1 MRLKVVIGGLNENK
15 RVEGECVVPLVEGM
29 KKDHKIELFQL
40 GVTSLIAFFTSIP
53 LADADREFLL
63 SYAILKRTTS
73 KNNFLVD
80 QRRRPDPFHQS
91 FLLFFNVIKRS
102 MSSSILLI
110 LLHLYRSSSSKV
122 ILQISPPWAFQLTFF
137 LCF

>member
-63 SYAILKRTTS
+63 SYAILKRNYLEKQLS
-73 KNNFLVD
+73 
-80 QRRRPDPFHQS
+80 RRSTPPPDPFHQS

-122 ILQISPPWAFQLTFF
+122 ILQISPPWPSN
-137 LCF
+137 